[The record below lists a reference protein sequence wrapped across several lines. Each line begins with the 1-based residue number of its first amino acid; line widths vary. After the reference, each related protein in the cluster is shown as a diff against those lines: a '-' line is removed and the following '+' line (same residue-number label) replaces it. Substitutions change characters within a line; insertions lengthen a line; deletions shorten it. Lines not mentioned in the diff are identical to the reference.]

1 MDTSISRSSPFEESV
16 RSIDCLYLKGFKRI
30 NSPSEE
36 TVESVEL
43 AEAMVED
50 SVSSMVNS
58 KTADVEQVVD
68 ETLAVVTDEAK

>member
-16 RSIDCLYLKGFKRI
+16 RSIDSLYLKGFKRI

-43 AEAMVED
+43 AEAIVED

>member
-16 RSIDCLYLKGFKRI
+16 RSIDSLYLKGFKRI
-30 NSPSEE
+30 NSQSEE

-43 AEAMVED
+43 AEAMIED
-50 SVSSMVNS
+50 SVSSN
-58 KTADVEQVVD
+58 KICETAEVGQVVD